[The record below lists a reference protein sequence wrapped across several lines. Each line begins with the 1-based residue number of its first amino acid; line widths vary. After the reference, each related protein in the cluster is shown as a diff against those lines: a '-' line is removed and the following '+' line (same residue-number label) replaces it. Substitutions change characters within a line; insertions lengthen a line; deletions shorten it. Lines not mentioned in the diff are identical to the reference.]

1 MGNNIAVPPP
11 RAHDVGRC
19 KKQRQNADYRGET
32 WVAGKAKL
40 ISPREA
46 ASQGEPMLWECN
58 VITHMSVALIY
69 YTVQQQF
76 SLIRTSR
83 FLFLDFYSL
92 DPM

>member
-46 ASQGEPMLWECN
+46 ASQGEPML
-58 VITHMSVALIY
+58 
-69 YTVQQQF
+69 
-76 SLIRTSR
+76 
-83 FLFLDFYSL
+83 
-92 DPM
+92 